1 MIKSYLSIVFRYMI
15 RHKGFSLINLFGLTI
30 GIACSF
36 LIILYIEDE
45 LTYDTFHPDAKQI
58 YRIGFEGSLQGRKI
72 RSAYTGAPLAGALQ
86 KQKDIKSVLRLASW
100 ATFPM
105 RYQDKTFTEPNLVL
119 ADSNFF
125 RFFNFKL
132 LEGHPDS
139 VLKNERD
146 LVITASAAKRY
157 FGDQSPLG
165 KTMFLAQGYTATIR
179 GIAEDPPPN
188 SHFHFTFILSMK
200 SWDESTLDSWT
211 NGKVI
216 TYAKLNAGTPKETLS
231 EHLKKFVSVQI
242 QAELEKI
249 RQVDITQFNNQGNRL
264 GFFIQ
269 PLLSIHLHSDL
280 SDEIEANGNIQ
291 YLYLF
296 GAIAIFIT
304 LLACIN
310 FMNLSTA
317 RSATRAK
324 EVGVRKTVGAQS
336 TRLMGQFLLESY
348 FYIALAVLLALFI
361 VSVALG
367 PFNYFTGKHLSLSVL
382 FEPAFLSVMVV
393 LTLVVGLM
401 AGSYPA
407 FYLTMFSPIDVMK
420 GRIRSR
426 LRSYGIR
433 NVLVVFQFLI
443 SAGLIIATLVVYL
456 QLRHVQNINLGFD
469 KRNIINLLHTRN
481 LGENGKAFKE
491 ELLKNPAIIAA
502 SYSNRLPPNI
512 DWNDVFSTTDPNKDY
527 ILAVY
532 EMDYDHL
539 RTMQYKMVTGRF
551 FSPDFPADS
560 TAIILNQAAAD
571 KLGFTRMEQQ
581 KLRTLYGEREVIG
594 IIQDFNFQSLRDPIQ
609 PMAVTLGVQPNWEMA
624 VRIQN
629 NDQEATLEFIRA
641 LWKKYSP
648 NAPFEYTFLD
658 ENFENKHST
667 EKRIGMLFLGF
678 TVLAIVIACL
688 GLFGLATFTAEQRIK
703 EIGIRKVLG
712 ATEGSIVN
720 LLNRDFLRL
729 VLIANLIAWPIT
741 WWLMHV
747 WLGRFAYHIT
757 MPWWTFIVAGVA
769 TFSIAFLA
777 VSFRAYKAAGG
788 NPVNSL
794 RDE

>member
-1 MIKSYLSIVFRYMI
+1 
-15 RHKGFSLINLFGLTI
+15 
-30 GIACSF
+30 
-36 LIILYIEDE
+36 
-45 LTYDTFHPDAKQI
+45 
-58 YRIGFEGSLQGRKI
+58 
-72 RSAYTGAPLAGALQ
+72 
-86 KQKDIKSVLRLASW
+86 
-100 ATFPM
+100 
-105 RYQDKTFTEPNLVL
+105 
-119 ADSNFF
+119 
-125 RFFNFKL
+125 
-132 LEGHPDS
+132 
-139 VLKNERD
+139 
-146 LVITASAAKRY
+146 
-157 FGDQSPLG
+157 
-165 KTMFLAQGYTATIR
+165 R

-249 RQVDITQFNNQGNRL
+249 RQVDITQFNSQGNRL